1 VRWRPSGATGAREA
15 RVRSWLVTAL
25 AVLLALVLLAAF
37 LLVGAVTTAV
47 VGLTLLV
54 LWRMFRRIG
63 PLE

>member
-1 VRWRPSGATGAREA
+1 
-15 RVRSWLVTAL
+15 VRSWLVTAL
-25 AVLLALVLLAAF
+25 AVALVAFVLLASF

-47 VGLTLLV
+47 VGVTLLV